1 MSAVAAVAGKADLSL
16 HQWDSCGVQPS
27 HISSVAHVQVL
38 Y

>member
-16 HQWDSCGVQPS
+16 HQWDSCGVQPT
-27 HISSVAHVQVL
+27 HVSSFANVQVL